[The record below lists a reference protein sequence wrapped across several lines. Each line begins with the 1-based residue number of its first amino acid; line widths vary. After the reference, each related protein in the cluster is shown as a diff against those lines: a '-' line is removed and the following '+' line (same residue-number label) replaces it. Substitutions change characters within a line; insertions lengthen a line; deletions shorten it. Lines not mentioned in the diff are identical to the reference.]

1 MNALANPEFGKYLNE
16 HFVSAFQKVGTFRIV
31 GRAKQ
36 GGNVASYFCAQDGR
50 VLHVVAGPV
59 NAHTLLHEAKWVVET
74 VKKSLL
80 ESEKSGKSFKAQFR
94 QAHAERLRKE
104 HHLAV
109 QPVVFDSPIAGTK
122 SALSYRDPAGNTL
135 APVLPPPPI
144 DGPDVSLTPRQQ
156 VTFDASQVAAKKS
169 AIARQLVVDRRGRR
183 WALSNQG
190 RVHRLMAAHSMKKI
204 ETVYGSIF
212 EGILG
217 EKVSTKPIIIDTPF
231 PWVKCGTPDQKIVP
245 LNSR

>member
-1 MNALANPEFGKYLNE
+1 MNALANPEFGKYLNQ

-59 NAHTLLHEAKWVVET
+59 NAQTLLREAKWVVET
-74 VKKSLL
+74 VKKSLT
-80 ESEKSGKSFKAQFR
+80 ESKKSGKSFKAQFR
-94 QAHAERLRKE
+94 TAHADRLHKE

-109 QPVVFDSPIAGTK
+109 RPVMFDSPNAGTK

-135 APVLPPPPI
+135 APILPPPPI
-144 DGPDVSLTPRQQ
+144 DGPNVSLTGKAKE
-156 VTFDASQVAAKKS
+156 TFDANLAAARKS
-169 AIARQLVVDRRGRR
+169 TKPGQLVVDRRGRR
-183 WALSNQG
+183 WPLTQQG

-204 ETVYGSIF
+204 ETIYGSIF

-217 EKVSTKPIIIDTPF
+217 EKVSTKPVIIDTPF
-231 PWVKCGTPDQKIVP
+231 PWVRCGTP
-245 LNSR
+245 NR